1 MSFVRKIAVSASK
14 HMPEI
19 LMAAGAGTFAASLV
33 MAAKAAPI
41 VEAHKD
47 QSDILNDEA
56 ASKREKIVELAK
68 VSVPYI
74 PTVLMASASL
84 TCFIGAHCIN
94 TKRRV
99 ALATAYSLLSQTA
112 NRYQDQVID
121 KFGEEVHNRIFSES
135 VEEDGTIPNT
145 EIDEYG
151 SDTMLVYDRVTGRY
165 FRSSPAKIRE
175 AESKINKYLIDEIR
189 VPLNTFYEEL
199 DIEDMSIVGE
209 MMGWDVETCKLDVI
223 FKSKLT
229 EDNQPCLVLVYR
241 TVVINRRA
249 LD

>member
-56 ASKREKIVELAK
+56 ASKREKFVELAK

-74 PTVLMASASL
+74 PTVLMASA
-84 TCFIGAHCIN
+84 
-94 TKRRV
+94 KRRV

-135 VEEDGTIPNT
+135 AEEDDTIPNT

-229 EDNQPCLVLVYR
+229 EDDQPCLVLVYR